1 MQTRNKYAVV
11 VNKYARMVVAMI
23 NDIFG
28 FYMMN
33 ARCKSVFVF
42 SDLIMAENG
51 KVVKVVGKVFLMIKN
66 GPGFMVSQMHSLFN
80 KVVDNE
86 TLELTYEIA
95 TQ

>member
-1 MQTRNKYAVV
+1 MM
-11 VNKYARMVVAMI
+11 VNKYARMVETMI

-28 FYMMN
+28 FYNVN

-66 GPGFMVSQMHSLFN
+66 GPGFMVSQMHSLF
-80 KVVDNE
+80 KIVWQTSEHRID
-86 TLELTYEIA
+86 I
-95 TQ
+95 

>member
-1 MQTRNKYAVV
+1 MV

-42 SDLIMAENG
+42 SDLIMAAN
-51 KVVKVVGKVFLMIKN
+51 KSDDKSVGKVFLMIKN

-80 KVVDNE
+80 KVVDNG

-95 TQ
+95 TQQFNDKL